1 MYQKRNHGIPNSKV
15 YVFLQQRASNEIKK
29 MNIKICDFDFLI
41 KEEYIKKENVHD
53 TSFAIKYILLF
64 TKSQNWET

>member
-1 MYQKRNHGIPNSKV
+1 MFFCNKEQVMRKN
-15 YVFLQQRASNEIKK
+15 K